1 MRHVGQ
7 NFELP
12 VQLESVGNGT
22 CVELPETAAMKDS
35 FFHIHELE
43 YGYCNTEDPVEIL
56 NYRLSARARVKHVEQ
71 SPAVAGRAGQPAPV
85 GERPVWFAAEE
96 PVPSPIYDRAALA
109 PGHRL
114 TGPAVIEQLDSTT
127 LLFPDDRLR
136 VDDNLNLLIQ
146 VV

>member
-1 MRHVGQ
+1 M
-7 NFELP
+7 
-12 VQLESVGNGT
+12 
-22 CVELPETAAMKDS
+22 
-35 FFHIHELE
+35 
-43 YGYCNTEDPVEIL
+43 
-56 NYRLSARARVKHVEQ
+56 
-71 SPAVAGRAGQPAPV
+71 
-85 GERPVWFAAEE
+85 
-96 PVPSPIYDRAALA
+96 PSPIYDRAALA